1 MHMADALVSTPVA
14 ITAGVAAVALLA
26 VASCQVRK
34 DTRPS
39 LIPLMG
45 VLGAFVFAAQM
56 INFAIPGTGSSG
68 HIIGGV
74 LVAALVGPWA
84 AFLTISSV
92 LIIQCLVFAD
102 GGMLALGCNIINMGA
117 VSTLLAYP
125 LIYRP
130 IAGSSTKP
138 WRLMLASA
146 VACMAGLEA
155 GAFLVTM
162 ETEMSGIT
170 ALPLSAFLMFMLPIH
185 IVIGLG
191 EGLATGAVLTFVGS
205 ARPDLLLD
213 GVPRRCP
220 HGDAR
225 SETRRKLWP
234 VVVWFGVAALVMGV
248 CFTWIASGDPDGLEW
263 SIAKVARGVE
273 MGSVTPPTA
282 IVPDYESSFSGIIG
296 SAMVIVLLWGLTSLI
311 FRHVDRREPVAE
323 KVRHDADKR

>member
-1 MHMADALVSTPVA
+1 MHMADALVSPPVA

-26 VASCQVRK
+26 VASRQVRK
-34 DTRPS
+34 DSRPS

-84 AFLTISSV
+84 AFLTICSV

-102 GGMLALGCNIINMGA
+102 GGMLALGCNIINMAA

-125 LIYRP
+125 FIYKP
-130 IAGSSTKP
+130 IAGTSTRP

-146 VACMAGLEA
+146 VACTVGLEA

-162 ETEMSGIT
+162 ETEASGIT
-170 ALPLSAFLMFMLPIH
+170 ALPLSTFLMFMLPIH

-191 EGLATGAVLTFVGS
+191 EGLATGAVLSFVGAS
-205 ARPDLLLD
+205 RPDLL
-213 GVPRRCP
+213 VPSSSVASSGE
-220 HGDAR
+220 HK
-225 SETRRKLWP
+225 RKRLWP
-234 VVVWFGVAALVMGV
+234 VLACFGAAAIVLGV
-248 CFTWIASGDPDGLEW
+248 CYVWIASGDPDGLEW
-263 SIAKVARGVE
+263 SIAKVAGNVD
-273 MGSVTPPTA
+273 MGSLTPPTA
-282 IVPDYESSFSGIIG
+282 IMPDYVNSFSGIVG
-296 SAMVIVLLWGLTSLI
+296 ALMVIVLLWALTSLI
-311 FRHVDRREPVAE
+311 SRRVDRRQPVAE
-323 KVRHDADKR
+323 KVRVKDK